1 MCLSLLLTLSAF
13 ASSGGNGPCSE
24 VKLRKSYNVFLPDYE
39 DSVLSI
45 ELDSNRKK
53 TNRKIW
59 VTNKK
64 AKNSRSLA
72 MRMGGLEELTKIETI
87 KKVESGDEC
96 LIEIQFEG
104 YDEELVEIDINA
116 PKATYIK
123 ILDGYG
129 KTSLILEAKKNIFNL
144 LL

>member
-72 MRMGGLEELTKIETI
+72 MRMGVLEELTNIETI

-96 LIEIQFEG
+96 LLEIQFEG

-123 ILDGYG
+123 ILDGYS